1 MMNIPIQWGRGFAG
15 SLADDAGVETDGR
28 IRKKKKKKET
38 KRDGEE
44 KKSNERGWRGEDQEV
59 VDEVRLESESGR
71 GEVRLKM
78 KTKRGYFGISA
89 ECLYREIAVTSHTCN
104 GNTAEIH

>member
-1 MMNIPIQWGRGFAG
+1 MEEF
-15 SLADDAGVETDGR
+15 
-28 IRKKKKKKET
+28 KKKKRSET
-38 KRDGEE
+38 EKR
-44 KKSNERGWRGEDQEV
+44 KSNERGWRGEDQEV

-89 ECLYREIAVTSHTCN
+89 GCLYREIAVTSHTCN

>member
-1 MMNIPIQWGRGFAG
+1 MEEF
-15 SLADDAGVETDGR
+15 
-28 IRKKKKKKET
+28 KKKKRSET
-38 KRDGEE
+38 EKRK

-59 VDEVRLESESGR
+59 VDEVRLESERGR

-89 ECLYREIAVTSHTCN
+89 GCRYREIAVTSHTCN

>member
-1 MMNIPIQWGRGFAG
+1 MEEF
-15 SLADDAGVETDGR
+15 
-28 IRKKKKKKET
+28 KKKKRSET
-38 KRDGEE
+38 EKRK

-59 VDEVRLESESGR
+59 VDEVRLESERGR

-89 ECLYREIAVTSHTCN
+89 GCLYREIAVTSHTCN

>member
-1 MMNIPIQWGRGFAG
+1 M
-15 SLADDAGVETDGR
+15 
-28 IRKKKKKKET
+28 
-38 KRDGEE
+38 
-44 KKSNERGWRGEDQEV
+44 
-59 VDEVRLESESGR
+59 RLESESGR

-89 ECLYREIAVTSHTCN
+89 GCLYREIAVTSHTCN

>member
-28 IRKKKKKKET
+28 IQKKET

-44 KKSNERGWRGEDQEV
+44 KKKKCNERGWRGEDQEV
-59 VDEVRLESESGR
+59 VDEVRLESERGR

-89 ECLYREIAVTSHTCN
+89 GCLYREIAVTSHTCN

>member
-1 MMNIPIQWGRGFAG
+1 MEEF
-15 SLADDAGVETDGR
+15 
-28 IRKKKKKKET
+28 KKKKRSETEKRKK
-38 KRDGEE
+38 

-59 VDEVRLESESGR
+59 VDEVRLESERGR

-89 ECLYREIAVTSHTCN
+89 GCLYREIAVTSHTCN

>member
-1 MMNIPIQWGRGFAG
+1 M
-15 SLADDAGVETDGR
+15 
-28 IRKKKKKKET
+28 
-38 KRDGEE
+38 
-44 KKSNERGWRGEDQEV
+44 
-59 VDEVRLESESGR
+59 RLESESGR

>member
-1 MMNIPIQWGRGFAG
+1 MEEF
-15 SLADDAGVETDGR
+15 
-28 IRKKKKKKET
+28 KKKKRSETEKRKK
-38 KRDGEE
+38 

-89 ECLYREIAVTSHTCN
+89 GCLYREIAVTSHTCN

>member
-1 MMNIPIQWGRGFAG
+1 MEEF
-15 SLADDAGVETDGR
+15 
-28 IRKKKKKKET
+28 KKKKRSET
-38 KRDGEE
+38 EKRK

-59 VDEVRLESESGR
+59 VDEVRLESERGR